1 MSDANI
7 IDHTCE
13 APVFAVV
20 AARVCDKAPARP
32 RMLSDVVREAIRV
45 RHYSLKTEKAY
56 VHWIKRLVLW
66 SGRRHP
72 RDLGPA
78 DIEAFLSDLATTRDV
93 SASTQ
98 KQALSAIKF
107 LYAQVL
113 GGEWQW
119 LENIGSTD

>member
-78 DIEAFLSDLATTRDV
+78 DIEAFLSDLATTRRIDG
-93 SASTQ
+93 
-98 KQALSAIKF
+98 
-107 LYAQVL
+107 L
-113 GGEWQW
+113 GGKPYHPMGAG
-119 LENIGSTD
+119 IRPGASAAPP